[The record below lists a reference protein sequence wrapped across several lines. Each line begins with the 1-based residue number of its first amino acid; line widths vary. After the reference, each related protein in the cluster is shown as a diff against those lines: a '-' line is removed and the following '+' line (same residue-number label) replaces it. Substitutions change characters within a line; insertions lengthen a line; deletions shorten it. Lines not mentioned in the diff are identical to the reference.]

1 MSNRPAFTLSEAAER
16 TGTSRSTVRRYR
28 EAGKFP
34 NAYKDSDRQWRV
46 PVEDLL
52 ASGLTLSGQAQAE
65 QVSTPTEQASE
76 QAPPVDGVLVERV
89 RELEATLA
97 VERARSGGLERVA
110 AAAEANAADLRMAL
124 RMIEAARPEQ
134 GERAQA
140 EPVSMPAEHGVSR
153 PTEQGVSAP
162 SEHGEQAGSASP
174 ERAGAGL
181 AAGQDGRPRRRWWQ
195 WGAGP
200 SY

>member
-16 TGTSRSTVRRYR
+16 TNSSRSTMRRYR

-34 NAYKDSDRQWRV
+34 NAYKGTDSQWRV

-52 ASGLTLSGQAQAE
+52 ANGLTLSGQAQPE
-65 QVSTPTEQASE
+65 QVSAPTEQA
-76 QAPPVDGVLVERV
+76 PPTGGVLVERV
-89 RELEATLA
+89 RELEAALA
-97 VERARSGGLERVA
+97 VERAKAEGLERVA

-140 EPVSMPAEHGVSR
+140 EHVSAPTEQGVSR
-153 PTEQGVSAP
+153 PTEQDVSAL
-162 SEHGEQAGSASP
+162 SGQDEQARQVSP
-174 ERAGAGL
+174 EHPGGGL
-181 AAGQDGRPRRRWWQ
+181 RSKQNDRSRRRWWQ
-195 WGAGP
+195 WGTGP
-200 SY
+200 Y